1 MKILISGEGEVI
13 NDSKENI
20 KPKIKRSEDMP
31 ESYEDWK
38 KRILAKAYA
47 DLKSVS

>member
-1 MKILISGEGEVI
+1 M
-13 NDSKENI
+13 
-20 KPKIKRSEDMP
+20 PKIKCTEVA

-47 DLKSVS
+47 DLKSS